1 MIIVK
6 TPKTTFSRIKVRKF
20 DIRTDIEPEEIDLID
35 EENISADSLYK
46 RAQENIEICNKRLER
61 VRLMAR
67 AIECSANRNF
77 QKISTDMI
85 QEKVN
90 RTNGYYLKTIDS
102 DNGIFIH

>member
-6 TPKTTFSRIKVRKF
+6 TPKTTFSRTKVRKF
-20 DIRTDIEPEEIDLID
+20 NLRTNIEPEEIDLID
-35 EENISADSLYK
+35 EENTSAESLLKIS
-46 RAQENIEICNKRLER
+46 QENIEICNKRLEK
-61 VRLMAR
+61 VRLLAR

-77 QKISTDMI
+77 QEISSDMI

-90 RTNGYYLKTIDS
+90 RTNGYYLKTVDS